1 MTFKRIETPCPAF
14 SYRLSAIGF
23 GIIPITLE
31 QAACLMTFK
40 RIETPCPAFSYRLSA
55 IGFGISPVAAQGQT
69 LTLGEYDQQ
78 LRAARA
84 AALRGDRLD
93 LESSARSLIDA
104 RRILMPDGAT
114 VPVDN
119 NWLAL
124 EMAANEPDLA
134 FIALR
139 LGALLDA
146 LAVGVPP
153 NPAAAQAEREQI
165 IASPPFS
172 ERSQEPSWIMQQI
185 QNFFEWFFR
194 QIEPV
199 VQPVADAAGGTP
211 GTLASWLLTGIAIAL
226 ALAVLLPWLQGLRR
240 ATRAEK
246 TLTSPAE
253 LAARDTADAHAQATT
268 FARKGDFRSATRMLT
283 LAALLWLDERGTLNY
298 NPHQTNREHLQRL
311 RERPALRDGLA
322 PVVETTDRVWYG
334 GMPLDANGYAAIE
347 QQVAAL
353 RHVQEREK
361 QP

>member
-1 MTFKRIETPCPAF
+1 MDASFSSSMTALKLPAICW
-14 SYRLSAIGF
+14 RQMLLLLLLG
-23 GIIPITLE
+23 L
-31 QAACLMTFK
+31 CLWV
-40 RIETPCPAFSYRLSA
+40 
-55 IGFGISPVAAQGQT
+55 SPVAAQTQT
-69 LTLGEYDQQ
+69 LTLAEYDQQ

-84 AALRGDRLD
+84 AAVRGDRLD
-93 LESSARSLIDA
+93 LESSARSLIDNK
-104 RRILMPDGAT
+104 RILMPDGAT

-124 EMAANEPDLA
+124 ELTASEPNMA

-146 LAVGVPP
+146 LALSDPP
-153 NPAAAQAEREQI
+153 DPAAAQAQLEQI
-165 IASPPFS
+165 VSGPPFS
-172 ERSQEPSWIMQQI
+172 ERAREPSWIMQQI
-185 QNFFEWFFR
+185 ENFFEWFFR

-199 VQPVADAAGGTP
+199 VQPVAEAAGGTP
-211 GTLASWLLTGIAIAL
+211 GTLASWLLTGIAIAI
-226 ALAVLLPWLQGLRR
+226 ALAVLLPWLRGLRR

-246 TLTSPAE
+246 MLTSPAE
-253 LAARDTADAHAQATT
+253 LAARDTADAHAQATS

-298 NPHQTNREHLQRL
+298 NPHLTNREHLQRL
-311 RERPALRDGLA
+311 RERPSLRDGLA

-334 GMPLDANGYAAIE
+334 GMPLDANGYAAVE

-353 RHVQEREK
+353 RQVAEGEK